1 MVSQRAAGP
10 MRDRVV
16 EFARGVFLREG
27 FRRITMEEVAS
38 GMGISKRT
46 LYEAVPSKEA
56 LVGEVLDAQIAR
68 VSGLARGVVA
78 DRSLPYRRKVEEF
91 LLVLARA
98 ISAVSPAF
106 LGDLKRLTPGL
117 YGRFQR
123 MREENV
129 LRIFR
134 GMIVEGKESGHLR
147 DGVDPALVAEA
158 FLHALRG
165 LTDPEV
171 MGRLQIVPEVAFRH
185 TLDLFLHGM
194 LRGEGPSS
202 GRAPGGGRKRE
213 GRR

>member
-1 MVSQRAAGP
+1 MVLTGAAGSA
-10 MRDRVV
+10 RGRVV
-16 EFARGVFLREG
+16 EYARGVFLREG
-27 FRRITMEEVAS
+27 FRRITMDEIAA

-68 VSGLARGVVA
+68 VSGLAQRVVG

-117 YGRFQR
+117 YARFQR

-129 LRIFR
+129 LRIFK

-147 DGVDPALVAEA
+147 DGVEPVLAAEA
-158 FLHALRG
+158 FFHALRG

-171 MGRLQIVPEVAFRH
+171 MGRLQIVPEIAFRH

-194 LRGEGPSS
+194 LRGSP
-202 GRAPGGGRKRE
+202 GRASRQKARSKRGE
-213 GRR
+213 AR

>member
-1 MVSQRAAGP
+1 MVSTRATGSARG
-10 MRDRVV
+10 RVV
-16 EFARGVFLREG
+16 EYARGVFLREG
-27 FRRITMEEVAS
+27 FRRITMDEIAS

-56 LVGEVLDAQIAR
+56 LVGEVLDAQIKG
-68 VSGLARGVVA
+68 VSGLARGVA
-78 DRSLPYRRKVEEF
+78 GDLSLPYRRKVEAF

-117 YGRFQR
+117 YERFQR
-123 MREENV
+123 MREQNV
-129 LRIFR
+129 LRIFK
-134 GMIVEGKESGHLR
+134 GLIVEGKASGHLR
-147 DGVDPALVAEA
+147 DGVEPELVAEA

-194 LRGEGPSS
+194 LRGNPDRPSRTDS
-202 GRAPGGGRKRE
+202 GSDRGKAR
-213 GRR
+213 